1 MWNVHKILS
10 SGCDRMKTDIIVIG
24 AGPAGSMAAINS
36 KCDAILIDQRPE
48 IGVPKQCA
56 EGVSES
62 LFEKIG
68 VKPKKEWISKEIK
81 ATYMIPPSGIQ
92 IKLDD
97 KKVKK
102 AKFGFVLNRKDFD
115 KGLAEIAANTGAELM
130 PKTRFIRAERT
141 ERGVKVY
148 AKQFN
153 KTIEIEGKILIACD
167 GVQSRAAKSFGL
179 DTTLPLRY
187 IESCYQ
193 YEMTDIEVESAVEL
207 YFGRVYAPGGYAW
220 VFPKGENSANVGV
233 GIVPSLAEKR
243 AKDYLDDF
251 LKQKRLKGGKIV
263 EINAGAVPVSPP
275 MKKTYANNL
284 MVCGDAARMVNP
296 LTGGGI
302 HTACISGSIAG
313 KIATKAIE
321 KEDYSEKFLSEY
333 QKLWRNEFGRE
344 LEYYG
349 KAQEVFIKLTDAELD
364 KIAESLLEIKLEEIS
379 TMEVLKAILKM
390 NPKLL
395 WKLKSLVV

>member
-1 MWNVHKILS
+1 MREVLPC
-10 SGCDRMKTDIIVIG
+10 GGDRMKTDVIVVG

-36 KCDAILIDQRPE
+36 KCDTILIDQRAE

-68 VKPKKEWISKEIK
+68 IKPKKEWISKEIK
-81 ATYMIPPSGIQ
+81 ATSLISPSGIE

-97 KKVKK
+97 KRVKR
-102 AKFGFVLNRKDFD
+102 AKFGFVLNRKNFD

-130 PKTRFIRAERT
+130 PKTRFIRAEKT
-141 ERGVKVY
+141 KNGIKVY
-148 AKQFN
+148 AKRFN
-153 KTIEIEGKILIACD
+153 KKIEIVGKILIACD

-179 DTTLPLRY
+179 NTTLPLRY

-193 YEMTDIEVESAVEL
+193 YEMTNIEIEPAVEL
-207 YFGRVYAPGGYAW
+207 YFGRVYAPGGYLW
-220 VFPKGENSANVGV
+220 IFPKGENSANVGI
-233 GIVPSLAEKR
+233 GIVPSLTEKR
-243 AKDYLDDF
+243 AKDYLDNF
-251 LKQKRLKGGKIV
+251 LKSERLKGGKII
-263 EINAGAVPVSPP
+263 EINAGAVPVSTPLE
-275 MKKTYANNL
+275 KTYADNL

-313 KIATKAIE
+313 KIATKAVE

-349 KAQEVFIKLTDAELD
+349 KAQEVLIKLTDAELD
-364 KIAESLLEIKLEEIS
+364 KIAESLLEIKLESIS